1 MFRKGSLKTFFS
13 GVEYSAFAM
22 HREPIERRLADIL

>member
-13 GVEYSAFAM
+13 GVECLAFAT
-22 HREPIERRLADIL
+22 HREPIERLADIL